1 MNAPSTLS
9 PFAMSE
15 ARDSGIEQSRLATRI
30 AHAKAEWEATVDAV
44 SAPIALLDHADIV
57 VRCNRALGRL
67 AGRDLRKCLGRRW
80 ADLFPG
86 LPLPMP
92 GDLPLE
98 WTHPPSGRTFFLTN
112 RSVETSDGDADPKK
126 VVAMM
131 DISAQRRKEVEVMAR
146 VDRWAT
152 LGALAMTTAHEIN
165 NPLAG
170 LRLQANN
177 LETLIPPYLEDPPGG
192 ASDGP
197 PDRANLRRQ
206 VSECLSGILSAS
218 ERIGAIVD
226 ELRRF
231 GRPQDAPAKPVDVRE
246 VVKSALMLLGPKLK
260 NIRVTTN
267 LAAELTPI
275 MANPIKVEQVLI
287 NLISNAADAFDENGG
302 RERRDL
308 SISAVDR
315 RGGVTLE
322 VADTAGGIPPDVAD
336 KIFKTYV
343 STKPVERGTGLGL
356 MITRA
361 NVQALGGE
369 ITFTTQPERG
379 TTFTIFLPRSEV
391 PNQESAHDRT
401 DSHR

>member
-1 MNAPSTLS
+1 MAEL
-9 PFAMSE
+9 
-15 ARDSGIEQSRLATRI
+15 EQSRLAGQI
-30 AHAKAEWEATVDAV
+30 ARAKTEWEATVDAV
-44 SAPIALLDHADIV
+44 SAPIALLDPADIV
-57 VRCNRALGRL
+57 LRCNRALGRL

-112 RSVETSDGDADPKK
+112 RSVETPDGDANPKK

-131 DISAQRRKEVEVMAR
+131 DISEQRRKEVEVMAR

-177 LETLIPPYLEDPPGG
+177 LETLIPPCLEDSPGA
-192 ASDGP
+192 ASGGR

-218 ERIGAIVD
+218 ERIGAIVE

-231 GRPQDAPAKPVDVRE
+231 GRPQDAPARPVDVRQ
-246 VVKSALMLLGPKLK
+246 VVESALMLLGPKLK

-267 LAAELTPI
+267 LAPDLTPI
-275 MANPIKVEQVLI
+275 LANPIKVEQVLI

-302 RERRDL
+302 RERREL
-308 SISAVDR
+308 SISAFGR
-315 RGGVTLE
+315 RGGVALE

-343 STKPVERGTGLGL
+343 STKPADRGTGLGL

-361 NVQALGGE
+361 NVHALGGE
-369 ITFTTQPERG
+369 ITFTTQPDRG
-379 TTFTIFLPRSEV
+379 TAFTIFLPGSEV
-391 PNQESAHDRT
+391 PHQESAHDRT